1 MGRRR
6 VAAPKTMRRYST
18 GSDRAGAM
26 GCGCVSDDPSGAAL
40 GPRTTGK
47 PRITAASDGQP
58 IAQVSKRF
66 RVFAQ
71 VVR

>member
-1 MGRRR
+1 M
-6 VAAPKTMRRYST
+6 
-18 GSDRAGAM
+18 DC
-26 GCGCVSDDPSGAAL
+26 GCGFHDPSGAVL

-47 PRITAASDGQP
+47 PRITAASNGQP
-58 IAQVSKRF
+58 TVLVSKRF